1 MNVLSQE
8 KPGPRENN
16 GVVLSDSRSQSIY
29 LFGGVSAK
37 KERKKEKGFGRIVDS
52 LHWIG
57 NSLL

>member
-1 MNVLSQE
+1 MVNVLSQE

-37 KERKKEKGFGRIVDS
+37 KERKKKDS
-52 LHWIG
+52 EE
-57 NSLL
+57 